1 MSITMKTIYWS
12 LGVLLATSATIYGQE
27 KSTQRGDLFA
37 TVRCGTDIPK
47 ALIGRFM
54 SNERVALTEARHKDL
69 SLKNLGGSEITER
82 LFSTSWL
89 ICGNEYMLITDKK
102 DIVRDVLQVPQ
113 HSKDAPQFIGMC
125 RVHNKQLPDVI
136 VAILTNRAGVENL
149 PAKFAWKIDP
159 KSAKFVKVDVE
170 GMQCPRSGIIT
181 SDGGN

>member
-1 MSITMKTIYWS
+1 MKTIYWS
-12 LGVLLATSATIYGQE
+12 LCVVLATSVPFFGQE
-27 KSTQRGDLFA
+27 KGAKRADVFSTI
-37 TVRCGTDIPK
+37 RCGTDIPK
-47 ALIGRFM
+47 ALIGQFM
-54 SNERVALTEARHKDL
+54 ANERVALTEARHKDL
-69 SLKNLGGSEITER
+69 GLKNLGGDEISGG

-113 HSKDAPQFIGMC
+113 HSKDAPQFIGLC

-159 KSAKFVKVDVE
+159 KTAKFVKLAVE

-181 SDGGN
+181 ADGGN